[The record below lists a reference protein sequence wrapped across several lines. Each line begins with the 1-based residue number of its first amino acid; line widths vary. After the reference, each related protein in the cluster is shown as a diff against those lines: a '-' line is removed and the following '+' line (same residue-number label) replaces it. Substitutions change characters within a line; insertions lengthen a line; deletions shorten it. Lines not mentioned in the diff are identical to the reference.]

1 MEVENEE
8 IKELK
13 RINNYLLQLAGAGLA
28 AERQKHEFN
37 RMIRSLRASSGKLKK
52 LSDETDSKTQA
63 EIHNLENIVE
73 TLASSLSTND
83 KEIIVKSSS
92 IEKELDLKTVVNNSI
107 KILDHQLDK
116 NKIKVLV
123 DGDSFNVKMPEGALM
138 QVITNLVSNSIDSL
152 NQSFTEIKEIKIIL
166 ESSRRTMFLCDS
178 SEGILQKY
186 QDKIFQIFFTTKEN
200 QGGKGIGLHLV
211 KELLE
216 KRNYSI
222 ALANHSEHK
231 ELLNGACFKIT
242 F

>member
-1 MEVENEE
+1 MEDENEE

-13 RINNYLLQLAGAGLA
+13 RVNNYLIQLAGAGLA
-28 AERQKHEFN
+28 SERQKHEFN
-37 RMIRSLRASSGKLKK
+37 RMIRSLRTSVGKLQK
-52 LSDETDSKTQA
+52 LSEDTDDKIKDE
-63 EIHNLENIVE
+63 ILNLENIIE
-73 TLASSLSTND
+73 TLASTLSTSD
-83 KEIIVKSSS
+83 KEIIVKSSG

-107 KILDHQLDK
+107 KISDHQLDK
-116 NKIKVLV
+116 NKIEVVV
-123 DGDSFNVKMPEGALM
+123 DGESFNVKMPEGALM
-138 QVITNLVSNSIDSL
+138 QVITNLISNSVDSL
-152 NQSFTEIKEIKIIL
+152 NQTSTENKKIKIIL
-166 ESSRRTMFLCDS
+166 EHSQRTMFLCDNG
-178 SEGILQKY
+178 EGIPQKY

-200 QGGKGIGLHLV
+200 QGGKGLGLHLV

>member
-1 MEVENEE
+1 MEDENEE

-13 RINNYLLQLAGAGLA
+13 RVNNYLIQLAGAGLA

-37 RMIRSLRASSGKLKK
+37 RMIRSLRTSVGKLQK
-52 LSDETDSKTQA
+52 LSEDTDDKIKDE
-63 EIHNLENIVE
+63 ILNLENIIE
-73 TLASSLSTND
+73 TLASTLSTSD
-83 KEIIVKSSS
+83 KEIIVKSSG

-107 KILDHQLDK
+107 KISDHQLDK
-116 NKIKVLV
+116 NKIEVVV
-123 DGDSFNVKMPEGALM
+123 DGESFNVKMPEGALM
-138 QVITNLVSNSIDSL
+138 QVITNLISNSVDSL
-152 NQSFTEIKEIKIIL
+152 NQTSTENKKIKIIL
-166 ESSRRTMFLCDS
+166 EHSQRTMFLCDNG
-178 SEGILQKY
+178 EGIPQKY

-200 QGGKGIGLHLV
+200 QGGKGLGLHLV